1 MSIIRHFIS
10 FLLDF
15 INFVVNKR
23 IKNEINTN
31 KKIEFKIGHK
41 IKEKIKIKNLVELT
55 VEKLLLFPF
64 SFKNIKKEIMNN
76 ETKNPYCNQKQLQDI
91 RNLIG
96 SSLNLFFG
104 TKVINIFREIYYNKK
119 TKKTNNLMKKYG
131 IEGMTINLKNF
142 NNYEKLRKK
151 NFKNKKKL
159 KIMDSIVKNK
169 FIDCKNIKRNNIHFE
184 INNKELNS

>member
-1 MSIIRHFIS
+1 
-10 FLLDF
+10 
-15 INFVVNKR
+15 
-23 IKNEINTN
+23 
-31 KKIEFKIGHK
+31 
-41 IKEKIKIKNLVELT
+41 
-55 VEKLLLFPF
+55 
-64 SFKNIKKEIMNN
+64 
-76 ETKNPYCNQKQLQDI
+76 
-91 RNLIG
+91 
-96 SSLNLFFG
+96 
-104 TKVINIFREIYYNKK
+104 
-119 TKKTNNLMKKYG
+119 MKKYG